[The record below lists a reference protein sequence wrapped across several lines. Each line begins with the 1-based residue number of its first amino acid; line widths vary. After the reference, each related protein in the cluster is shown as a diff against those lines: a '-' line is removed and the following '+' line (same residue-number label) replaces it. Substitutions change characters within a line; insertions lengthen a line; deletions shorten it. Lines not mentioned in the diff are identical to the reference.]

1 MRLSRRVGAFAAVAA
16 IGTAGLVLPLTNVA
30 SAALP
35 QHVACA
41 KVTSQPLSKTG
52 GKIKATFASCTPTAL
67 AAGGSSLTSVQP
79 GQTSGTLTDKVAWK
93 NGKGTT
99 TMIIK
104 YASTTKGKCKPP
116 YDTRV
121 KITGKVKSSTGAAAK
136 IVKNGEPVTAFQC
149 AVTKGANA
157 GQSTLE
163 PGTKFKL

>member
-1 MRLSRRVGAFAAVAA
+1 VKLSIRGGALAAVAA
-16 IGTAGLVLPLTNVA
+16 IGTAGLVVPLTNVA
-30 SAALP
+30 SAAIP
-35 QHVACA
+35 PHVACA

-52 GKIKATFASCTPTAL
+52 GKIKATFAQCTPAAL
-67 AAGGSSLTSVQP
+67 AAGGGSLTSVQP
-79 GQTSGTLTDKVAWK
+79 NQTSGTLTDKVTWK

-104 YASTTKGKCKPP
+104 YAGTTIGKCKPP

-149 AVTKGANA
+149 AITKGPNT